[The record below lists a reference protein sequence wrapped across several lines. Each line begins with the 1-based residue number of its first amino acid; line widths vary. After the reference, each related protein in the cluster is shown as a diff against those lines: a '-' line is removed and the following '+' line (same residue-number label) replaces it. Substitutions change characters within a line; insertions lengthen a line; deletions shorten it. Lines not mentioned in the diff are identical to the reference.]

1 MVVLGVVRGE
11 LSALGI
17 NITERTLKNYVSWEL
32 IPQPIKEGGGAGKQ
46 SEYPGHTLPEAYA
59 AWRLLHHE
67 DIKTS
72 PEKVKECRETALYI
86 IESEILNSETL
97 ISNQY
102 LCDKLSGKT
111 IEIMLVHDWLKFW
124 SEIIF
129 KDLDELYNKVYSDYD
144 QALKTGAA
152 YTGEL
157 KQDLDDICEEKAAR
171 DFYQDCSDLYRF
183 AIKGSMGTV
192 LMLPPAS
199 RQKQER
205 PVY

>member
-1 MVVLGVVRGE
+1 MAVLGEVKDE

-17 NITERTLKNYVSWEL
+17 NITERTLKNYVSWGL

-59 AWRLLHHE
+59 AWKLLHHE

-72 PEKVKECRETALYI
+72 PDKVKECRETALHI
-86 IESEILNSETL
+86 IESEILNNETL

-102 LCDKLSGKT
+102 LSDKLYGKI
-111 IEIMLVHDWLKFW
+111 IEIILVHDWLKFW

-129 KDLDELYNKVYSDYD
+129 KDLDELFNRVYSDYE

-152 YTGEL
+152 YAGEL
-157 KQDLDDICEEKAAR
+157 KQDLNDICEEKAAR
-171 DFYQDCSDLYRF
+171 DFYQDCSALYRF
-183 AIKGSMGTV
+183 ANK
-192 LMLPPAS
+192 
-199 RQKQER
+199 
-205 PVY
+205 